1 MHDFLHLKRTKNKT
15 VCLVLYKWAVRK
27 TVCVTR
33 KMAGV
38 GHLALYWARS
48 SLRAAQSGWCRDC
61 PGTQHSCDPAWNP
74 GRAGNCLQRTLGPL
88 WLDLFFQHKIYIF
101 FLFFKNVFNKK
112 CQKCRDCIPI
122 YSMKMLK
129 FFHIKSHYCTLHFM
143 YDISTYIRGE
153 AHIQLYVQL
162 ICTVPNIQFVLVLLR
177 CKKSRNLFSIFIIF
191 ST

>member
-1 MHDFLHLKRTKNKT
+1 MINTFWKKIINFMLKNNKNREEVAWFFTPQEDQIKTT
-15 VCLVLYKWAVRK
+15 VCLVLYKRAVHT

-101 FLFFKNVFNKK
+101 FLFFKNIFNKK
-112 CQKCRDCIPI
+112 CQKC
-122 YSMKMLK
+122 
-129 FFHIKSHYCTLHFM
+129 
-143 YDISTYIRGE
+143 
-153 AHIQLYVQL
+153 
-162 ICTVPNIQFVLVLLR
+162 
-177 CKKSRNLFSIFIIF
+177 
-191 ST
+191 